1 MAKSKIKI
9 PPVSEA
15 VKNLKKGIYQPV
27 YFFFGEDSFSIDEAL
42 RAVDETI
49 RPQIASDF
57 DREVFYGEE
66 KSVSDV
72 LGFAAA
78 FPFGS
83 EKKLIIFKEFEKVKD
98 KKALLSYAESPAD
111 FTVLVI
117 IHSGGIQNT
126 DTALYRGLAGSN
138 FIYEAKE
145 LKGNNLVNWV
155 VDYCELKKKTISFEN
170 ALMLVDIV
178 GENRSMIE
186 AQLDKILIYVGEK
199 EEISLDDVKSLST
212 SLKEYSIFDLQDAIA
227 KRDKSRSLKIAFNM
241 LEKGQEPTFIIH
253 MLTRYF
259 TGLARINEMSE
270 QNVNEYAAARLIGT
284 HPFYLKNYKSARR
297 AFSDRDL
304 HRVSEALLKADI
316 SVKTTSAEN
325 KSIITLLITE
335 MLAG

>member
-9 PPVSEA
+9 AGISEA
-15 VKNLKKGIYQPV
+15 VKNLKKGNILPL

-42 RAVDETI
+42 KAVETTVL
-49 RPQIASDF
+49 PHVTSDF

-66 KSVSDV
+66 KSISDV
-72 LGFAAA
+72 LGFATA

-83 EKKLIIFKEFEKVKD
+83 DKKLLILKEFEKVKD
-98 KKALLSYAESPAD
+98 KKNLLSYAESPAD
-111 FTVLVI
+111 FTVMVI
-117 IHSGGIQNT
+117 VHNGGIKNT
-126 DTALYRGLAGSN
+126 DTVLYKTLAKNN

-155 VDYCELKKKTISFEN
+155 VDFCEVRKKTISFEN

-186 AQLDKILIYVGEK
+186 AQLDKILTYIADK

-212 SLKEYSIFDLQDAIA
+212 SLKEFSIFDLQDAVS
-227 KRDKSRSLKIAFNM
+227 KRDKSRSLKIAYNM

-259 TGLARINEMSE
+259 TGLARINEMTE
-270 QNVNEYAAARLIGT
+270 KKMNEYAAARIIGT
-284 HPFYLKNYKSARR
+284 HPFYLKNYRFARK
-297 AFSDRDL
+297 AFTDRDL
-304 HRVSEALLKADI
+304 HRASEALLKADI
-316 SVKTTSAEN
+316 TVKTTSSDN
-325 KSIITLLITE
+325 KSVITLLISE
-335 MLAG
+335 IMV